1 MEHKDAVGRVE
12 NVCIGNFIN
21 SMGMTCPFKHWLGII
36 LRIGFLHATLLKL
49 WNVEINSIDIG
60 SVHG

>member
-21 SMGMTCPFKHWLGII
+21 SMGVTCPFKH
-36 LRIGFLHATLLKL
+36 
-49 WNVEINSIDIG
+49 
-60 SVHG
+60 